1 MSNSLKCSGFFF
13 IRLFFFTL
21 KIFLQCCLR
30 FLFLF
35 FYTVIDVVS
44 TTSAASLPT
53 NATLPAVPFE
63 VFLK

>member
-13 IRLFFFTL
+13 IRLFF
-21 KIFLQCCLR
+21 
-30 FLFLF
+30 FLF

-53 NATLPAVPFE
+53 NATLPTVPFE